1 MQENE
6 KKTQKIAISTWKQI
20 SFGKMHNS
28 YTVSCA
34 LLFNRQIHGF
44 FYFKVKIE
52 SLKTDRYWSILFV
65 KLIFTYIHIR
75 VLCISLYVNMN
86 EIVSIVFGRHF
97 NRTIYVERSTIIL
110 IKWDSYW
117 NTNKVWIIGLERED
131 SNK

>member
-65 KLIFTYIHIR
+65 KLIFTYIHI
-75 VLCISLYVNMN
+75 CSMYI
-86 EIVSIVFGRHF
+86 IVRKYEWDCF
-97 NRTIYVERSTIIL
+97 NRI
-110 IKWDSYW
+110 W
-117 NTNKVWIIGLERED
+117 
-131 SNK
+131 